1 MKSRDCLTLPCARQ
15 WLVALLFF
23 SLALSGGQATAAAGR
38 PDELPPPV
46 ARALADAQ
54 ISPSGVAIVVQEAG
68 AKKPRLAVNADLPMN
83 PASVMKLVTTY
94 VALEALG
101 PAHTWQTEAYAAGKV
116 ENGILAGD
124 LHIKGSGDP
133 KLTLEPFWLL
143 LRELRAR
150 GVRDIRGDL
159 VLDRS
164 RFATAFRD
172 PGAFDGEPY
181 AAYNVGPD
189 ALLLNFKAI
198 RFRFVPDPRSG
209 GRPTVL
215 PEPLPAGLDVVNT
228 VTASGG
234 SCGDWK
240 DDIHADLTRVGG
252 GASRLVLSGT
262 YATACGEQVLS
273 LGLLDHPDYVLGVFR
288 QIWAE
293 LGGTMS
299 GGMRDGP
306 VPAGA
311 SLLATAESPPLADLV
326 RDINKFSNNVMA
338 RQLFLTLGAEAG
350 RLPARESDG
359 AAAVRAWLASHG
371 LATPE
376 LVMENGAGLSRTERI
391 SAAGLER
398 LLVAAYRSAV
408 MPEFVSSLPVVA
420 VDGTMKK
427 RLAGRAI
434 AGRAHI
440 KGGTLQGVRTV
451 AGYVLDKAGRMQVVV
466 FFVNDTHAGA
476 AVRPAQDA
484 LLQWVYDGQ

>member
-1 MKSRDCLTLPCARQ
+1 MKNRDCLTLPCARQ
-15 WLVALLFF
+15 WLAALLFF
-23 SLALSGGQATAAAGR
+23 SLALSVGQAGAGAGR
-38 PDELPPPV
+38 LDELPAAV
-46 ARALADAQ
+46 ARALADTQ
-54 ISPSGVAIVVQEAG
+54 IPASGVAVVVQEAG

-101 PAHTWQTEAYAAGKV
+101 PAHTWQTEAYAPGKV

-133 KLTLEPFWLL
+133 KLTLEQFWLL
-143 LRELRAR
+143 LRDLRAR

-164 RFATAFRD
+164 RFATTFRD

-189 ALLLNFKAI
+189 ALLLNFKTI
-198 RFRFVPDPRSG
+198 RFRFVPDPRG
-209 GRPTVL
+209 ARPTVL
-215 PEPLPAGLDVVNT
+215 PEPLPAGLELVNVVAGT
-228 VTASGG
+228 PMP
-234 SCGDWK
+234 CGDWK
-240 DDIHADLTRVGG
+240 DDIHADLTRGG

-262 YATACGEQVLS
+262 YANACGEQILS
-273 LGLLDHPDYVLGVFR
+273 LGVLDHPDYVLGVFR

-293 LGGTMS
+293 LGGSLS
-299 GGMRDGP
+299 GGVRDGAVP
-306 VPAGA
+306 VGA
-311 SLLATAESPPLADLV
+311 PLLAAAESPPLADLV

-350 RLPARESDG
+350 RLPAREADG
-359 AAAVRAWLASHG
+359 AAAVRSWLGSHG
-371 LATPE
+371 LAMPE

-391 SAAGLER
+391 SAASLAR
-398 LLVAAYRSAV
+398 LLVAAYRSPV

-440 KGGTLQGVRTV
+440 KGGTLQGVRTM
-451 AGYVLDKAGRMQVVV
+451 AGYVLDKAGRMQAVV
-466 FFVNDTHAGA
+466 FFVNDAHAGA

-484 LLQWVYDGQ
+484 LLQWAYDGQ